1 MFKVTYD
8 EMLSINEILPLTFNC
23 SRIYII
29 TTSAVDTSTV
39 IVLTAL
45 GAVVWTITWDM
56 NTCI

>member
-8 EMLSINEILPLTFNC
+8 EMLSINDTPPLTFNC

-29 TTSAVDTSTV
+29 TTSAVETSTV

-45 GAVVWTITWDM
+45 GDVVWMITWDM

>member
-8 EMLSINEILPLTFNC
+8 EMLSINDILPLTFNC

-29 TTSAVDTSTV
+29 TTSAVETSTV

-45 GAVVWTITWDM
+45 GDVVWMITWDM